1 MTDMQGLSASEVIA
15 RRARGEG
22 NDIQFQ
28 TTRSYAQI
36 LRENVFTFINDV
48 LFGLG
53 IALVLLGRVSDA
65 VVSVGVV
72 LTNVLVSVIQEI
84 RAKRTLDRIAL
95 LTRPKATVIREGRE
109 QPIDPREI
117 VRGDLLVVRS
127 GDQIV
132 VDGQVV
138 GDGRMDVDES
148 LLTGESDLV
157 PKRAGDVVYSGTF
170 CVNGGAVCE
179 AQKVGAQSWA
189 NQVTAGARAFRRVY
203 TPLQQQINLVIRV
216 FILVVVYF
224 EILLAAS
231 AFVNEISIVES
242 VKMSV
247 VLAGLVPNGLFLA
260 IAVAYALGAVRIAR
274 QGALVQQ
281 SNAIES
287 LSNVD
292 VLCLDKT
299 GTLTANKIKLHATHP
314 IGIADE
320 ELRHLLGDYA
330 MNTTAR
336 NRTIEAIS
344 EACEGRA
351 RHVRDEVPFSS
362 VRKWSALAF
371 DDDARRGV
379 YSLGAPEMLQ
389 PYLASD
395 MAWKAVADEWATRG
409 LRVVLFAHHSDLT
422 PLNDASGQPSLPR
435 DLIPLGVVS
444 FSDELRPEARATLN
458 RFGEAGIAIKI
469 ISGDNAQTVAAVARQ
484 AGIAPDVHVVSGT
497 DLTEMED
504 AQIAQVAEETTIFGR
519 ITPQQKEKLVQS
531 LKSRGHYVAM
541 IGDGVNDVLSLK
553 QANLGIAM
561 ESGSQATR
569 SVADIVLLDDS
580 FAALPRAFQEGQRI
594 LNGMEDILKVFLTR
608 ILYVSLLFLSVGLV
622 GGFPFGPK
630 QSSLLALFT
639 VGIPTIALAVWANP
653 GVVPR
658 RNLMRSLLNFVL
670 PAALSISLV
679 ALGVYLV
686 TLVFAYG
693 NISELYPDLPDAVT
707 FERALT
713 IAQSALTTI
722 TVLCGLLLLPF
733 VKPPT
738 RGSSS
743 GDWRPTI
750 LALVLL
756 IAYGAILAT
765 PALRRFFEMQPLEI
779 SDYLLIGIVAA
790 LWAWVLRWS
799 WRIRLLDRFLNVDLS

>member
-1 MTDMQGLSASEVIA
+1 M
-15 RRARGEG
+15 
-22 NDIQFQ
+22 
-28 TTRSYAQI
+28 
-36 LRENVFTFINDV
+36 
-48 LFGLG
+48 
-53 IALVLLGRVSDA
+53 
-65 VVSVGVV
+65 
-72 LTNVLVSVIQEI
+72 
-84 RAKRTLDRIAL
+84 
-95 LTRPKATVIREGRE
+95 
-109 QPIDPREI
+109 
-117 VRGDLLVVRS
+117 
-127 GDQIV
+127 
-132 VDGQVV
+132 
-138 GDGRMDVDES
+138 
-148 LLTGESDLV
+148 
-157 PKRAGDVVYSGTF
+157 
-170 CVNGGAVCE
+170 
-179 AQKVGAQSWA
+179 
-189 NQVTAGARAFRRVY
+189 
-203 TPLQQQINLVIRV
+203 
-216 FILVVVYF
+216 
-224 EILLAAS
+224 
-231 AFVNEISIVES
+231 
-242 VKMSV
+242 
-247 VLAGLVPNGLFLA
+247 
-260 IAVAYALGAVRIAR
+260 
-274 QGALVQQ
+274 
-281 SNAIES
+281 
-287 LSNVD
+287 
-292 VLCLDKT
+292 
-299 GTLTANKIKLHATHP
+299 
-314 IGIADE
+314 
-320 ELRHLLGDYA
+320 
-330 MNTTAR
+330 
-336 NRTIEAIS
+336 
-344 EACEGRA
+344 
-351 RHVRDEVPFSS
+351 
-362 VRKWSALAF
+362 
-371 DDDARRGV
+371 
-379 YSLGAPEMLQ
+379 
-389 PYLASD
+389 
-395 MAWKAVADEWATRG
+395 
-409 LRVVLFAHHSDLT
+409 
-422 PLNDASGQPSLPR
+422 
-435 DLIPLGVVS
+435 
-444 FSDELRPEARATLN
+444 
-458 RFGEAGIAIKI
+458 
-469 ISGDNAQTVAAVARQ
+469 
-484 AGIAPDVHVVSGT
+484 
-497 DLTEMED
+497 
-504 AQIAQVAEETTIFGR
+504 
-519 ITPQQKEKLVQS
+519 QS

-561 ESGSQATR
+561 ESGSQAKR